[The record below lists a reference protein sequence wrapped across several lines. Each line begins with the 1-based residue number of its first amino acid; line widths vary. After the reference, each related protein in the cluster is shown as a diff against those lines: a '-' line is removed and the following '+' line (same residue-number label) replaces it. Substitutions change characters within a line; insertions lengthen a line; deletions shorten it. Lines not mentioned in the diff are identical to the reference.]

1 MKTGKVVKSNYF
13 SSVCCRNI
21 FFSLLLQLMGKHFS
35 SDFLEE
41 EKSSKFTQSTSLFQ
55 EFLTEHDEDISS
67 SPVVELKVENC
78 FSFE

>member
-1 MKTGKVVKSNYF
+1 
-13 SSVCCRNI
+13 
-21 FFSLLLQLMGKHFS
+21 MGKHFG

>member
-1 MKTGKVVKSNYF
+1 
-13 SSVCCRNI
+13 
-21 FFSLLLQLMGKHFS
+21 MGKHFS

-41 EKSSKFTQSTSLFQ
+41 EKSSLFQ